1 MTGHVLRRLV
11 LAVALLALPAA
22 TASAHVERPGYWPD
36 PAPDTSVRPAAGGA
50 VPAIRSLSSSLKSE
64 PAGRTRV
71 VCRQDSL
78 SRVKRAIAAARKSGY
93 DIRPSDHRRLSAR
106 QARSLMRINRRLR
119 KRCTFDEIQ
128 PAVTASRNNDRVVVM
143 PGLYT
148 EPTARAQPTHDPAC
162 AKYAITTGNDKGE
175 VGGLSYAYQ
184 SHCPNDQN
192 LIAIIGRELGPGSDP
207 NPPPPDR
214 HGIPNL
220 GPCIRCNLQLEGS
233 GVSADDVVVEAGD
246 ASAGNGGPS
255 GAGHKKDVGIRADR
269 ADGFVLRNVT
279 VRHATEHGIYV
290 LESDGYMLDRF
301 KAFYSGAYGTLTFV
315 EDHGVQ
321 QNCEAVGHG
330 DSGLYPGAPAETG
343 VQRAAGTE
351 FRFNQE
357 VRFCDAHHNLAGY
370 SATNGNAVRI
380 HHNNFYDNS
389 LGSTTDVVTAPGH
402 PGFPGDSAVFEDNDY
417 YSNNFNAY
425 APSSDVTPIFPYPI
439 GTGAWIAGG
448 NNHSIRGNRFY
459 DNWRRGVMLF
469 SAPDVLICGPVIG
482 VPLDGC
488 DPLKLS
494 TSHENAIH
502 DNVMGAGPD
511 GPAPNGVDFWWDA
524 FPGSRGNCWYRNT
537 GPAAITSLPARLP
550 SCANGSDPGASL
562 GLGDVV
568 NEAEL
573 LSCLV
578 AFTSRSYQPGVCSWF
593 TSPPKPGSRAARR
606 ARAAATTAPA
616 AATATGVLGDFCSSV
631 GVANPICGPF
641 ADRLRAAGVHLDPA
655 IAALQAA
662 SPRSRTPAGSMVSAV
677 PGSGRPLS
685 LFTCADWNHANAA
698 TRASVLRRLAAFTSG
713 HVVENGIDAWATAL
727 SDEQGT
733 AFFDLRCNSGLPGSL
748 ALYKMYGYATAF
760 AGAVG

>member
-1 MTGHVLRRLV
+1 MQRVVLTIV
-11 LAVALLALPAA
+11 LLIALPAV
-22 TASAHVERPGYWPD
+22 TADAHVERAGYWPD

-50 VPAIRSLSSSLKSE
+50 VPAIRSLSSSLRSK
-64 PAGRTRV
+64 PPGRTRV

-78 SRVKRAIAAARKSGY
+78 SRVKRSIAAARKSGY

-119 KRCTFDEIQ
+119 KRCRYDEIQ
-128 PAVTASRNNDRVVVM
+128 PAVTASGNNDRVVVM

-162 AKYAITTGNDKGE
+162 ARYAVTNDEGE
-175 VGGLSYAYQ
+175 VGALSYAYQ

-192 LIAIIGRELGPGSDP
+192 LIAVIGRDLGPGSEP
-207 NPPPPDR
+207 SPPLPDR

-233 GVSADDVVVEAGD
+233 GVSADDVVIEAGD
-246 ASAGNGGPS
+246 AGAGNGGPS

-301 KAFYSGAYGTLTFV
+301 KAFYNGAYGTLTFV

-343 VQRAAGTE
+343 VQRAAGTQ
-351 FRFNQE
+351 FRYNQE
-357 VRFCDAHHNLAGY
+357 VRYCDAHHNLAGY

-380 HHNNFYDNS
+380 HHTNFYDNS

-402 PGFPGDSAVFEDNDY
+402 PGFPGDSSVFEDNNY

-425 APSSDVTPIFPYPI
+425 TPNSDVRPIFPYPI

-448 NNHSIRGNRFY
+448 NNHTVRGNRFY

-469 SAPDVLICGPVIG
+469 SAPDVLICGPLIG

-488 DPLKLS
+488 DPAKFS
-494 TSHENAIH
+494 TSHDNRFH
-502 DNVMGAGPD
+502 DNVMGAGPG

-524 FPGSRGNCWYRNT
+524 FPGSHGNCWYRNR
-537 GPAAITSLPARLP
+537 GPSAITSSPPSLPA
-550 SCANGSDPGASL
+550 CANGSDPGSSV

-606 ARAAATTAPA
+606 ARAASASQ
-616 AATATGVLGDFCSSV
+616 ATATEGRGDICRAVS
-631 GVANPICGPF
+631 VANPTCGPF
-641 ADRLRAAGVHLDPA
+641 ADRLRAAGVRLDPA

-662 SPRSRTPAGSMVSAV
+662 SPRSRTPAGGFVSAV
-677 PGSGRPLS
+677 PGSGKLLS
-685 LFTCADWNHANAA
+685 LFTCADWNRADAA

-713 HVVENGIDAWATAL
+713 HVVARGIDAWGSALTAQ
-727 SDEQGT
+727 QGA

-748 ALYKMYGYATAF
+748 ALYKMYGYA
-760 AGAVG
+760 AGLAGGIG